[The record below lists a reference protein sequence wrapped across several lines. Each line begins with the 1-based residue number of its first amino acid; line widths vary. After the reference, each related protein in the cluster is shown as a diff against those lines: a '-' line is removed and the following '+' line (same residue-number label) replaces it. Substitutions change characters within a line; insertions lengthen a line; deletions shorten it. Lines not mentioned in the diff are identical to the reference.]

1 MERGPTSTRHNP
13 CLRYSF
19 RFLPESHPVQSRPL
33 TFRRSTT
40 QLAWRLIV
48 SALIGCGA
56 TATTEV
62 ARAADD
68 SLTVT
73 VRSGR
78 TFYGV
83 LDAKTDPQRL
93 WISSGRDGVRI
104 ERPIVW
110 SSIRGISRSGVAVA
124 GESLIAEA
132 ERLRASQNA
141 AEPSY
146 VTKVPPAAPAA
157 NRAAGLQLWHV
168 AKEPVE
174 YAMAPDETVR
184 WIEIDA
190 YLANWDADVEADG
203 LVLDLEALNASGE
216 TIPADGTLTIELFGE
231 RLPPLSRGNAFPM
244 LANWTRQVT
253 AADFGRG
260 TIRLRLDFQ
269 GVHPDFNT
277 VAGRF
282 ALAHVRF
289 SVPGQ
294 GTFEASKDGLTLQ
307 GFSPVRERVQQAF
320 GTRFLPTE
328 TTGRG
333 HRESAF
339 DAR

>member
-1 MERGPTSTRHNP
+1 M
-13 CLRYSF
+13 
-19 RFLPESHPVQSRPL
+19 QSRPL
-33 TFRRSTT
+33 NPRRSRT
-40 QLAWRLIV
+40 QLAGRLLV
-48 SALIGCGA
+48 AALICLGA
-56 TATTEV
+56 TGATT
-62 ARAADD
+62 RAATAADE

-78 TFYGV
+78 TFHGL
-83 LDAKTDPQRL
+83 LDAKTDAERL
-93 WISSGRDGVRI
+93 WIRSGHDGVSI
-104 ERPIVW
+104 ERPIAW
-110 SSIRGISRSGVAVA
+110 SSVRALTRSGTAVA
-124 GESLIAEA
+124 RDLLVAEA
-132 ERLRASQNA
+132 ERLRATRPMT
-141 AEPSY
+141 EPLY
-146 VTKVPPAAPAA
+146 VTKMPPVAGKPAGE
-157 NRAAGLQLWHV
+157 RTAGLQLWQV
-168 AKEPVE
+168 AEGPVE
-174 YAMAPDETVR
+174 LASAPDATVR

-216 TIPADGTLTIELFGE
+216 SLPADGTLTVELIGE
-231 RLPPLSRGNAFPM
+231 RVPPLSRGNAFPM
-244 LANWTRQVT
+244 LGNWTRQVT

-260 TIRLRLDFQ
+260 TLRLRLDFQ

>member
-1 MERGPTSTRHNP
+1 M
-13 CLRYSF
+13 
-19 RFLPESHPVQSRPL
+19 QSRPFNL
-33 TFRRSTT
+33 RRSHT
-40 QLAWRLIV
+40 QLAGRLLV
-48 SALIGCGA
+48 AALIGCGA
-56 TATTEV
+56 ISATTGV
-62 ARAADD
+62 ANAADD

-73 VRSGR
+73 VQSGR
-78 TFYGV
+78 TFRGL
-83 LDAKTDPQRL
+83 LDAKTDAQRL
-93 WISSGRDGVRI
+93 WIRSGRDGVTI
-104 ERPIVW
+104 ERPIAWTSV
-110 SSIRGISRSGVAVA
+110 REASRSGTAVA
-124 GESLIAEA
+124 QDLLIAEA
-132 ERLRASQNA
+132 VRLRAARSV
-141 AEPSY
+141 AEPVF
-146 VTKVPPAAPAA
+146 VTKLPPVAAKPTAD
-157 NRAAGLQLWHV
+157 RAAGLQLWRV
-168 AKEPVE
+168 AKEPVTFSD
-174 YAMAPDETVR
+174 APDATVR

-203 LVLDLEALNASGE
+203 LVLDLEALNAAGE
-216 TIPADGTLTIELFGE
+216 TIPADGTLTVELFGE
-231 RLPPLSRGNAFPM
+231 RVPPLSRGNAFPM
-244 LANWTRQVT
+244 LGNWTRQVT

-260 TIRLRLDFQ
+260 TLRLRLDFQ